1 MDFAAPNVL
10 WLLLASPLATALVWW
25 IWRQRMAAVA
35 AWSARGLWDRLL
47 PTYRSGRQHV
57 AAILL
62 GAVLATLIL
71 ALSRPRWG
79 SVEQTVER
87 SGVDV
92 VFVLDTSL
100 SMATRDVQP
109 SRLWVAQSLIRELVR
124 RLPGERVALVQSEG
138 DGVVMAPLTVDSAVV
153 DMLLDA
159 VAPGSLPTPG
169 TALAPGLARAV
180 ELFPEGSE
188 GHRVIIVLSDGEDHG
203 SDLTRA
209 LGTLEEAEVKVH
221 AIGVGTPEG
230 QPLELPQATAGRG
243 GRPVEYKTD
252 EKGNVVVSRLEE
264 RNLER
269 LARETGGIYIRAT
282 SAAADVGG
290 IVARIDR
297 MARRT
302 LGEETV
308 TALEERFQLPALLT
322 LVALGVY
329 LALPVFGRD
338 DRKYPA

>member
-1 MDFAAPNVL
+1 MDFAAPEML
-10 WLLLASPLATALVWW
+10 WFLIVAPMTTAIVWW
-25 IWRQRMAAVA
+25 IWRRRMAAIA
-35 AWSARGLWDRLL
+35 AWSARGLWDRLM
-47 PTYRSGRQHV
+47 PTYRPTRQHL
-57 AAILL
+57 AAVLL
-62 GAVLATLIL
+62 GVVLASLVL

-79 SVEQTVER
+79 AVEQTVER

-100 SMATRDVQP
+100 SMATRDVVP

-169 TALAPGLARAV
+169 TALAPGLERAV

-188 GHRVIIVLSDGEDHG
+188 GHRVVIVLSDGEDHG
-203 SDLTRA
+203 SDLTNA
-209 LGTLEEAEVKVH
+209 IDSMKESSVLVH

-230 QPLELPQATAGRG
+230 QPLELPQLQAGG
-243 GRPVEYKTD
+243 QPVEYKTD
-252 EKGNVVVSRLEE
+252 ENGNVVVSRLEE

-269 LARETGGIYIRAT
+269 IARETGGLYIRAT
-282 SAAADVGG
+282 SAGTDVGAV
-290 IVARIDR
+290 IARIDR

-308 TALEERFQLPALLT
+308 MALEERFQLPMLLT
-322 LVALGVY
+322 LLTLGAY
-329 LALPVFGRD
+329 LALPIFARD
-338 DRKYPA
+338 TRRFET